1 MPLLASAS
9 LHVDTPDETEARAI
23 LDRFVAAEGLEV
35 SRVGWEPYPKL
46 GPHSRLNFV
55 VTVPDDPD
63 AAAAAIDEIVTA
75 VVGPALA
82 AAGHVLDDAGKGWR
96 SYERIV
102 QRRETAFALAEA
114 HWLQIVFDSRQ
125 GAQRQ
130 LKGYAAS
137 LPPRGDGA
145 IGLRGDGSA

>member
-102 QRRETAFALAEA
+102 QRRDTAFVLAEA
-114 HWLQIVFDSRQ
+114 HWLHIVFDSRRD
-125 GAQRQ
+125 AQRS
-130 LKGYAAS
+130 LSDYAAT
-137 LPPRGDGA
+137 LPHRRAGKA
-145 IGLRGDGSA
+145 R